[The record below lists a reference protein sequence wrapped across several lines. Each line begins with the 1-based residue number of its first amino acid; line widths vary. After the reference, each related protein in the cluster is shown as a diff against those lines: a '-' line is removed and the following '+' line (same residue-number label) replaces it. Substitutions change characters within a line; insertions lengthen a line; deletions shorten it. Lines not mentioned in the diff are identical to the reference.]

1 MDTKL
6 KILFVEDNPSD
17 LRMIK
22 DFILDGNIL
31 FDSVAVETREDFI
44 NAINSYKPD
53 IILSD
58 YNLPIFNGMEA
69 LNIRNELLPDTPFI
83 LITGSINEETAV
95 NSLKSGADDYILKD
109 NLRRLNNAIM
119 NALEQKRAMQEKE
132 LAEKR
137 LKESEKIYRY
147 MFAKNPQPM
156 WIYDVETLFFLE
168 VNSAAVNLYGY
179 TRDEF
184 LSMRVNDIRVNDKDY
199 IVSDITRT
207 GPKYRYETDIKNR
220 RKDGSIII
228 TETSSHPFSFNSR
241 PARHVLVRDI
251 TAQRQSEYRVRLLGR
266 AIEQSPVCVMITDK
280 SGLIEYVNPKFTEL
294 TGYLLEDLIKD
305 ESRILSPSVN
315 EKNFYNQLLVRISKG
330 SIWQGEFQNMKKNGE
345 LFWAKT
351 DISSIMNENGE
362 ISKYIILME
371 DVTERKALLAD
382 FIKAKERAEESDR
395 LKTAFLHNI
404 SHEIRT
410 PLNAIMGFTQM
421 LTEQELSK
429 EDRISFS
436 DIIQKSGQQLLVII
450 KDIVNISALE
460 AGQETC
466 NKKNFNVNNLI
477 RQICDQF
484 SIKTKEHG
492 VVIKLNLTLSDNKA
506 FVNSDEIKFIQIFSN
521 LLTNAFKFTLEGY
534 IEVGYE
540 LAGEKIQFYVK
551 DTGIGIP
558 DNMRDEIFKRFRQI
572 EIGDSRRYGGSGLGL
587 PISKAYV
594 ELLGGEIWL
603 DSEVGKGTT
612 FFFTLPYIESDNPV
626 IDTISDN
633 TQRHLT
639 GNISKTLIVAEDE
652 DVNFLLIEKILSPQ
666 NYIVVRA
673 KNGNEAVESCREL
686 KDVNMVLMDL
696 NMPLMNGY
704 QANRII
710 KEERPEIPVLAVTA
724 FAGEEERK
732 RALSEG
738 FLDFIPKPIE
748 KELLISKIKEY
759 IL

>member
-6 KILFVEDNPSD
+6 KILFVEDSPSD

-31 FDSVAVETREDFI
+31 FESVAVETREDFL
-44 NAINSYKPD
+44 NAINSFNPD

-58 YNLPIFNGMEA
+58 YNLPMFNGMEA
-69 LNIRNELLPDTPFI
+69 LYIRNELLPDTPFI

-119 NALEQKRAMQEKE
+119 NALEQKRAMREKE

-137 LKESEKIYRY
+137 LMESEKIYRY

-156 WIYDVETLFFLE
+156 WIYDVESLFFLE

-184 LSMRVNDIRVNDKDY
+184 LSMKVNDIRVNDKDY
-199 IVSDITRT
+199 LVSDITKT
-207 GPKYRYETDIKNR
+207 GPKYRYETDIENR
-220 RKDGSIII
+220 RKDGSIIL

-251 TAQRQSEYRVRLLGR
+251 TAQRQSESRVILLSR

-280 SGLIEYVNPKFTEL
+280 TGLIEYVNPKFTEL
-294 TGYLLEDLIKD
+294 TGYSLEDLIKD
-305 ESRILSPSVN
+305 ESRILSPDVN
-315 EKNFYNQLLVRISKG
+315 GKNFYNRLLERISKG

-421 LTEQELSK
+421 LEDQELSK
-429 EDRISFS
+429 EDRASFS

-460 AGQETC
+460 AGQECC
-466 NKKNFNVNNLI
+466 NKKSFNVNNLI

-484 SIKTKEHG
+484 SIKTREHG
-492 VVIKLNLTLSDNKA
+492 VSIKLHLALSDDKA
-506 FVNSDEIKFIQIFSN
+506 YINSDEIKFIQILSN
-521 LLTNAFKFTLEGY
+521 LLTNAFKFTHDGH

-540 LAGEKIQFYVK
+540 LAEEKMQFYVK

-558 DNMRDEIFKRFRQI
+558 DNMHDEIFKRFRQI
-572 EIGDSRRYGGSGLGL
+572 EIGDSRKYGGSGLGL

-603 DSEVGKGTT
+603 NSVVGKGTT
-612 FFFTLPYIESDNPV
+612 FYFTIPFIESDIPV
-626 IDTISDN
+626 VDTISDN
-633 TQRHLT
+633 AERHLT

-652 DVNFLLIEKILSPQ
+652 DVNFLLIEKMLSPQ
-666 NYIVVRA
+666 NYIVIRA
-673 KNGNEAVESCREL
+673 RNGNEAVESCREIR
-686 KDVNMVLMDL
+686 DVNMVLMDL

-710 KEERPEIPVLAVTA
+710 REERPEIPVLAVTA
-724 FAGEEERK
+724 FAGEEEKK

-738 FLDFIPKPIE
+738 FLDFVPKPIE

>member
-6 KILFVEDNPSD
+6 KILFVEDNPAD

-22 DFILDGNIL
+22 DFILEGNIL
-31 FDSVAVETREDFI
+31 FDSLVVETHEDFVD
-44 NAINSYKPD
+44 AINSYKPD

-58 YNLPIFNGMEA
+58 YNLPKFNGMEA
-69 LNIRNELLPDTPFI
+69 LNIRNQLLPDTPFI

-119 NALEQKRAMQEKE
+119 NALEQKRATRERE

-137 LKESEKIYRY
+137 LMESEKIYRY

-156 WIYDVETLFFLE
+156 WIYDVETLSFLE

-179 TRDEF
+179 SRDEF
-184 LSMRVNDIRVNDKDY
+184 LSMKVNDIRVNHKDY
-199 IVSDITRT
+199 IISDNTRT
-207 GPKYRYETDIKNR
+207 GPKYGYETDIENR

-228 TETSSHPFSFNSR
+228 TETSSHYFSFNSR

-251 TAQRQSEYRVRLLGR
+251 TVQRQSESQVRLLSR
-266 AIEQSPVCVMITDK
+266 AIEQSPVCVMITDR
-280 SGLIEYVNPKFTEL
+280 SGLIEYVNPRFTEL

-305 ESRILSPSVN
+305 ELRIITPDVN
-315 EKNFYNQLLVRISKG
+315 EKNFYYTLLERITKG

-382 FIKAKERAEESDR
+382 YIKAKERAEESDR

-410 PLNAIMGFTQM
+410 PLNAIMGFSQM
-421 LTEQELSK
+421 LTDQELTTD
-429 EDRISFS
+429 DRVSFS

-450 KDIVNISALE
+450 NDIVNISALE

-466 NKKNFNVNNLI
+466 NKKSFNVNNLI
-477 RQICDQF
+477 RQICNQF
-484 SIKTKEHG
+484 SIKTKEQG
-492 VVIKLNLTLSDNKA
+492 LSINLNLAISDENA
-506 FVNSDEIKFIQIFSN
+506 YINSDEIKFIQILSN
-521 LLTNAFKFTLEGY
+521 LLTNAFKFTHKGY
-534 IEVGYE
+534 VEVGYE
-540 LAGEKIQFYVK
+540 LQKEKMQFYVK

-558 DNMRDEIFKRFRQI
+558 DDMHDEIFKRFRQI
-572 EIGDSRRYGGSGLGL
+572 EVGDSRKYGGSGLGL

-594 ELLGGEIWL
+594 KLLGGDIWL
-603 DSEVGKGTT
+603 DSVVGEGTT
-612 FFFTLPYIESDNPV
+612 FYFTLPYNENDRIT
-626 IDTISDN
+626 IDTIPDN

-639 GNISKTLIVAEDE
+639 GNITKTLIVAEDE
-652 DVNFLLIEKILSPQ
+652 DVNFLLIEKMLSPQ
-666 NYIVVRA
+666 NYIVIRA
-673 KNGNEAVESCREL
+673 RNGNEAVESCRVL
-686 KDVNMVLMDL
+686 NDVSMILMDL
-696 NMPLMNGY
+696 NMPLLNGY
-704 QANRII
+704 EANRII
-710 KEERPEIPVLAVTA
+710 KREWPEIPVLAVTPLPA
-724 FAGEEERK
+724 KRK
-732 RALSEG
+732 KRWH
-738 FLDFIPKPIE
+738 
-748 KELLISKIKEY
+748 
-759 IL
+759 

>member
-22 DFILDGNIL
+22 DFILEGNIM
-31 FDSVAVETREDFI
+31 FDSVVVETHEDYVD
-44 NAINSYKPD
+44 AINSYKPD

-58 YNLPIFNGMEA
+58 YNLPKFNGMEA
-69 LNIRNELLPDTPFI
+69 LNIRNLLLPDTPFI

-119 NALEQKRAMQEKE
+119 NALEQKRATRERE

-137 LKESEKIYRY
+137 LMESEKIYRY

-156 WIYDVETLFFLE
+156 WIYDVETLSFLE
-168 VNSAAVNLYGY
+168 VNYAAVNLYGY
-179 TRDEF
+179 SRDEF
-184 LSMRVNDIRVNDKDY
+184 LSMKVNDVRVNHKDY
-199 IVSDITRT
+199 IISDNTRT
-207 GPKYRYETDIKNR
+207 GPKYGYETDIENR
-220 RKDGSIII
+220 RKDGSIIL
-228 TETSSHPFSFNSR
+228 TETSSHSFSFNYR

-251 TAQRQSEYRVRLLGR
+251 TAQRQSESRVRLLSR
-266 AIEQSPVCVMITDK
+266 AIEQSPVCVMITDR
-280 SGLIEYVNPKFTEL
+280 SGLIEYVNPRFTEL

-305 ESRILSPSVN
+305 ESRIITPDVN
-315 EKNFYNQLLVRISKG
+315 EKNFYYTLFEKISKG

-382 FIKAKERAEESDR
+382 YIKAKERAEESDR

-410 PLNAIMGFTQM
+410 PLNAIMGFSQM
-421 LTEQELSK
+421 LTDQELTK
-429 EDRISFS
+429 DDRVSFS

-450 KDIVNISALE
+450 NDIVNISALE

-466 NKKNFNVNNLI
+466 NKKSFNFNDLI
-477 RQICDQF
+477 RQICNQF
-484 SIKTKEHG
+484 SIKTKEQG
-492 VVIKLNLTLSDNKA
+492 LSINLNLAISDENA
-506 FVNSDEIKFIQIFSN
+506 YINSDEIKFIQILSN
-521 LLTNAFKFTLEGY
+521 LLTNAFKFTHKGY
-534 IEVGYE
+534 VEVGYE
-540 LAGEKIQFYVK
+540 LQKEKVQFYVK

-558 DNMRDEIFKRFRQI
+558 DDMHDEIFKRFRQI
-572 EIGDSRRYGGSGLGL
+572 EVGDSRKYGGSGLGL

-594 ELLGGEIWL
+594 KLLGGDIWL
-603 DSEVGKGTT
+603 DSVVGEGTT
-612 FFFTLPYIESDNPV
+612 FYFTLPYNENDRITF
-626 IDTISDN
+626 DTIPDN

-639 GNISKTLIVAEDE
+639 GNITKTLIVAEDE
-652 DVNFLLIEKILSPQ
+652 DVNFLLIEKMLSPQ
-666 NYIVVRA
+666 NYIVIRA
-673 KNGNEAVESCREL
+673 RNGNEAVESCRVL
-686 KDVNMVLMDL
+686 NDVSMILMDL
-696 NMPLMNGY
+696 NMPLLNGY
-704 QANRII
+704 EANRII
-710 KEERPEIPVLAVTA
+710 KREWPEIPVLAVTA
-724 FAGEEERK
+724 FAGEEEK
-732 RALSEG
+732 KVALKEG
-738 FLDFIPKPIE
+738 FLDLIPKPIE

>member
-22 DFILDGNIL
+22 DFILEGNIM
-31 FDSVAVETREDFI
+31 FDSVVVETHEDYVD
-44 NAINSYKPD
+44 AINSYKPD

-58 YNLPIFNGMEA
+58 YNLPKFNGMEA
-69 LNIRNELLPDTPFI
+69 LNIRNQLLPDTPFI

-119 NALEQKRAMQEKE
+119 NALEQKRATRERE

-137 LKESEKIYRY
+137 LMESEKIYRY

-156 WIYDVETLFFLE
+156 WIYDVETLSFLE
-168 VNSAAVNLYGY
+168 VNYAAVNLYGY
-179 TRDEF
+179 SRDEF
-184 LSMRVNDIRVNDKDY
+184 LSMKVNDIRVNHKDY
-199 IVSDITRT
+199 IISDNTRT
-207 GPKYRYETDIKNR
+207 GPKYGYETDIENR

-228 TETSSHPFSFNSR
+228 TETSSHYFSFNSR

-251 TAQRQSEYRVRLLGR
+251 TVQRQSESQVRLLSR
-266 AIEQSPVCVMITDK
+266 AIEQSPVCVMITDR
-280 SGLIEYVNPKFTEL
+280 SGLIEYVNPRFTEL

-305 ESRILSPSVN
+305 ELRIITPNVN
-315 EKNFYNQLLVRISKG
+315 EKNFYYTLLEKITKG

-382 FIKAKERAEESDR
+382 YIKAKERAEESDR

-410 PLNAIMGFTQM
+410 PLNAIMGFSQM
-421 LTEQELSK
+421 LTDQELTTD
-429 EDRISFS
+429 DRVSFS

-450 KDIVNISALE
+450 NDIVNISALE

-466 NKKNFNVNNLI
+466 NKKSFNVNNLI
-477 RQICDQF
+477 RQICNQF
-484 SIKTKEHG
+484 SIKTKEQG
-492 VVIKLNLTLSDNKA
+492 LSINLNLAISDENA
-506 FVNSDEIKFIQIFSN
+506 YINSDEIKFIQILSN
-521 LLTNAFKFTLEGY
+521 LLTNAFKFTHKGY
-534 IEVGYE
+534 VEVGYE
-540 LAGEKIQFYVK
+540 LQKEKMQFYVK

-558 DNMRDEIFKRFRQI
+558 DDMHDEIFKRFRQI
-572 EIGDSRRYGGSGLGL
+572 EVGDSRKYGGSGLGL

-594 ELLGGEIWL
+594 KLLGGDIWL
-603 DSEVGKGTT
+603 DSVVGEGTT
-612 FFFTLPYIESDNPV
+612 FYFTLPYNENDRIT
-626 IDTISDN
+626 IDTIPDN

-639 GNISKTLIVAEDE
+639 GNITKTLIVAEDE
-652 DVNFLLIEKILSPQ
+652 DVNFILIEKMLSPQ
-666 NYIVVRA
+666 N
-673 KNGNEAVESCREL
+673 
-686 KDVNMVLMDL
+686 
-696 NMPLMNGY
+696 
-704 QANRII
+704 
-710 KEERPEIPVLAVTA
+710 
-724 FAGEEERK
+724 
-732 RALSEG
+732 
-738 FLDFIPKPIE
+738 
-748 KELLISKIKEY
+748 
-759 IL
+759 

>member
-6 KILFVEDNPSD
+6 KILFVEDNPAD

-22 DFILDGNIL
+22 DFILEGNIL
-31 FDSVAVETREDFI
+31 FDSLVVETHEDFVD
-44 NAINSYKPD
+44 AINSYKPD

-58 YNLPIFNGMEA
+58 YNLPKFNGMEA
-69 LNIRNELLPDTPFI
+69 LNIRNQLLPDTPFI

-119 NALEQKRAMQEKE
+119 NALEQKRATRERE

-137 LKESEKIYRY
+137 LMESEKIYRY

-156 WIYDVETLFFLE
+156 WIYDVETLSFLE

-179 TRDEF
+179 SRDEF
-184 LSMRVNDIRVNDKDY
+184 LSMKVNDIRVNHKDY
-199 IVSDITRT
+199 IISDNTRT
-207 GPKYRYETDIKNR
+207 GPKYGYETDIENR

-228 TETSSHPFSFNSR
+228 TETSSHYFSFNSR

-251 TAQRQSEYRVRLLGR
+251 TVQRQSESQVRLLSR
-266 AIEQSPVCVMITDK
+266 AIEQSPVCVMITDR
-280 SGLIEYVNPKFTEL
+280 SGLIEYVNPRFTEL

-305 ESRILSPSVN
+305 ELRIITPDVN
-315 EKNFYNQLLVRISKG
+315 EKNFYYTLLERITKG

-382 FIKAKERAEESDR
+382 YIKAKERAEESDR

-410 PLNAIMGFTQM
+410 PLNAIMGFSQM
-421 LTEQELSK
+421 LTDQELTTD
-429 EDRISFS
+429 DRVSFS

-450 KDIVNISALE
+450 NDIVNISSLE

-466 NKKNFNVNNLI
+466 NKKSFNVNNLI

-484 SIKTKEHG
+484 AIRTKEQG
-492 VVIKLNLTLSDNKA
+492 LTIKLNLPVSDDNA
-506 FVNSDEIKFIQIFSN
+506 YINSDEIKFIQILSN
-521 LLTNAFKFTLEGY
+521 LLTNAFKFTHKGY
-534 IEVGYE
+534 VEVGYE
-540 LAGEKIQFYVK
+540 LQREAMQFYVK

-558 DNMRDEIFKRFRQI
+558 DDMHDEIFKRFRQI
-572 EIGDSRRYGGSGLGL
+572 EVGDSRKYGGSGLGL

-594 ELLGGEIWL
+594 KLLGGDIWL
-603 DSEVGKGTT
+603 DSVVGEGTT
-612 FFFTLPYIESDNPV
+612 FYFTLPYSESDS
-626 IDTISDN
+626 ITFDTIPHE

-639 GNISKTLIVAEDE
+639 GNIAKTLIVAEDE
-652 DVNFLLIEKILSPQ
+652 DVNFLLIEKMLSPQ
-666 NYIVVRA
+666 NYIVIRA
-673 KNGNEAVESCREL
+673 RNGSEAVESCRLL
-686 KDVNMVLMDL
+686 KDVNMILMDL
-696 NMPLMNGY
+696 NMPLLNGY

-710 KEERPEIPVLAVTA
+710 KKEWPEIPVLAVTA
-724 FAGEEERK
+724 FAGEEEK
-732 RALSEG
+732 KMALNEG

>member
-6 KILFVEDNPSD
+6 KILFVEDNPAD

-22 DFILDGNIL
+22 DFILEGNIL
-31 FDSVAVETREDFI
+31 FDSLVVETHEDFVD
-44 NAINSYKPD
+44 AINSYKPD

-58 YNLPIFNGMEA
+58 YNLPKFNGMEA
-69 LNIRNELLPDTPFI
+69 LNIRNQLLPDTPFI

-119 NALEQKRAMQEKE
+119 NALEQKRATRERE

-137 LKESEKIYRY
+137 LMESEKIYRY

-156 WIYDVETLFFLE
+156 WIYDVETLSFLE

-179 TRDEF
+179 SRDEF
-184 LSMRVNDIRVNDKDY
+184 LSMKVNDIRVNHKDY
-199 IVSDITRT
+199 IISDNTRT
-207 GPKYRYETDIKNR
+207 GPKYGYETDIENR

-228 TETSSHPFSFNSR
+228 TETSSHYFSFNSR

-251 TAQRQSEYRVRLLGR
+251 TVQRQSESQVRLLSR
-266 AIEQSPVCVMITDK
+266 AIEQSPVCVMITDR
-280 SGLIEYVNPKFTEL
+280 SGLIEYVNPRFTEL

-305 ESRILSPSVN
+305 ELRIITPDVN
-315 EKNFYNQLLVRISKG
+315 EKNFYYTLLEKITKG

-382 FIKAKERAEESDR
+382 YIKAKERAEESDR

-410 PLNAIMGFTQM
+410 PLNAIMGFSQM
-421 LTEQELSK
+421 LTDQELTTD
-429 EDRISFS
+429 DRVSFS

-450 KDIVNISALE
+450 NDIVNISALE

-466 NKKNFNVNNLI
+466 NKKSFNVNNLI
-477 RQICDQF
+477 RQICNQF
-484 SIKTKEHG
+484 SIKTKEQG
-492 VVIKLNLTLSDNKA
+492 LSINLNLAISDENA
-506 FVNSDEIKFIQIFSN
+506 YINSDEIKFIQILSN
-521 LLTNAFKFTLEGY
+521 LLTNAFKFTHKGY
-534 IEVGYE
+534 VEVGYE
-540 LAGEKIQFYVK
+540 LQKEKMQFYVK

-558 DNMRDEIFKRFRQI
+558 DDMHDEIFKRFRQI
-572 EIGDSRRYGGSGLGL
+572 EVGDSRKYGGSGLGL

-594 ELLGGEIWL
+594 KLLGGDIWL
-603 DSEVGKGTT
+603 DSVVGEGTT
-612 FFFTLPYIESDNPV
+612 FYFTLPYNENDRIT
-626 IDTISDN
+626 IDTIPDN

-639 GNISKTLIVAEDE
+639 GNITKTLIVAEDE
-652 DVNFLLIEKILSPQ
+652 DVNFLLIEKMLSPQ
-666 NYIVVRA
+666 NYIVIRA
-673 KNGNEAVESCREL
+673 RNGNEAVESCRVL
-686 KDVNMVLMDL
+686 NDVSMILMDL
-696 NMPLMNGY
+696 NMPLLNGY
-704 QANRII
+704 EANRII
-710 KEERPEIPVLAVTA
+710 KREWPEIPVLAVTPLPA
-724 FAGEEERK
+724 KRK
-732 RALSEG
+732 KRWH
-738 FLDFIPKPIE
+738 
-748 KELLISKIKEY
+748 
-759 IL
+759 